1 MDIVFKMISIHD
13 FPWLSNLVAIILEG
27 SAPRIF
33 PERPDLIHICTEPM
47 DAWVD
52 IPNQYHSSFQAKQ
65 ALCRQLMSL
74 GVAICEP
81 KVEGESL
88 VLGQLKCSSL
98 LLQHACGFER
108 LFVGHFGA
116 EMPLHPSIT
125 DSIES
130 KLTAVDLAFVDK
142 FADPSATP
150 LVGINIEETSGV
162 SRAWLGGGYPP
173 LKMRVNPILP
183 FCQAKIH
190 MAYTEQHNRHT
201 LVCAAESLSGCTW
214 RWSRDLWPQSGSQSE
229 ET

>member
-1 MDIVFKMISIHD
+1 
-13 FPWLSNLVAIILEG
+13 
-27 SAPRIF
+27 
-33 PERPDLIHICTEPM
+33 M

-173 LKMRVNPILP
+173 LKLRVNPILP